1 MNMLEMAQS
10 NPPYMDILIPFNID
24 SIIQDSPAEAAGLKV
39 GDIITELNGEKLNDF
54 NDLVY
59 QLAAMKGSLTENS
72 TAADSLKMRS
82 VTFVVNNQDTLKAVL
97 TPDFTLGFSNP
108 APKYNI
114 TTQEYGLLECIPAGF
129 SSGWEKLCNYV
140 NDLKYLFS
148 AQGAK
153 SVSGVIG
160 ITNIFPETWD
170 WQKFWLLTALLS
182 IALGV
187 MNVLPIPALD
197 GGHAIFAIY
206 EIVTRRKPS
215 DKVLEKAQ
223 YVGFAILIGL
233 LILATWN
240 DITRLLGL

>member
-1 MNMLEMAQS
+1 M
-10 NPPYMDILIPFNID
+10 
-24 SIIQDSPAEAAGLKV
+24 
-39 GDIITELNGEKLNDF
+39 
-54 NDLVY
+54 
-59 QLAAMKGSLTENS
+59 
-72 TAADSLKMRS
+72 
-82 VTFVVNNQDTLKAVL
+82 
-97 TPDFTLGFSNP
+97 
-108 APKYNI
+108 
-114 TTQEYGLLECIPAGF
+114 
-129 SSGWEKLCNYV
+129 